1 MAEAGLFLGWGPPV
15 HGRERKS
22 LDVFNESIQWYGQL
36 QQAGS
41 IESFEV
47 VLLEP
52 HGGDLGGF
60 VLLRGSQ
67 EQIAALR
74 ASEDFERLTTR
85 ASLIVDNVGVVGA
98 YINEGLARGMGIYQ
112 AQLDELT

>member
-1 MAEAGLFLGWGPPV
+1 MADAGLFIGWGDPV
-15 HGRERKS
+15 HGRERKG

-36 QQAGS
+36 QQDGQ

-47 VLLEP
+47 ALLEP

-60 VLLRGSQ
+60 ALIRGSQ
-67 EQIAALR
+67 EQISALR
-74 ASEDFERLTTR
+74 DSEDFERLTTR
-85 ASLIVDNVGVVGA
+85 ASLIVNNFGVVGA
-98 YINEGLARGMGIYQ
+98 FINEGLARGMGIYQ

>member
-1 MAEAGLFLGWGPPV
+1 MAEAGLFVGWGAPV

-67 EQIAALR
+67 EQISALR
-74 ASEDFERLTTR
+74 DSEDFERLTTR
-85 ASLIVDNVGVVGA
+85 ATLIVDNVGVVGA

>member
-1 MAEAGLFLGWGPPV
+1 MADAGLFIGWGPPV
-15 HGRERKS
+15 HGREKQG
-22 LDVFNESIQWYGQL
+22 LDVFNEAVQWYGQL
-36 QQAGS
+36 QQDGR

-47 VLLEP
+47 ALLEP

-60 VLLRGSQ
+60 ILARGSQ
-67 EQIAALR
+67 EQMSELR
-74 ASEDFERLTTR
+74 NSEDFERITTR

-98 YINEGLARGMGIYQ
+98 YVNEGLARAMGIYQ

>member
-1 MAEAGLFLGWGPPV
+1 MAEAGLFIGWGDPV
-15 HGRERKS
+15 HGRERKG
-22 LDVFNESIQWYGQL
+22 LDVFNESIQWYGEL

-47 VLLEP
+47 ALLEP

-60 VLLRGSQ
+60 ALIRGSQ
-67 EQIAALR
+67 EQISALR

-85 ASLIVDNVGVVGA
+85 ASLIVQNFGAVGA

>member
-1 MAEAGLFLGWGPPV
+1 MADAGLFLGWGAPV
-15 HGRERKS
+15 RGRERKS
-22 LDVFNESIQWYGQL
+22 LDVFNETVQWYGEQ
-36 QQAGS
+36 QQAGR
-41 IESFEV
+41 IESFDV
-47 VLLEP
+47 ALLEP
-52 HGGDLGGF
+52 HGGDLDGF
-60 VLLRGSQ
+60 LLVRGSQ

-74 ASEDFERLTTR
+74 ADEEFERLTTR

>member
-1 MAEAGLFLGWGPPV
+1 MAEAGLFVGWGDPV
-15 HGRERKS
+15 HGRERKG
-22 LDVFNESIQWYGQL
+22 LDVFNESIQWYVELEQTGN
-36 QQAGS
+36 

-52 HGGDLGGF
+52 HGGDLDGF

-74 ASEDFERLTTR
+74 ASEEFERLTTR
-85 ASLIVDNVGVVGA
+85 ATLIVENVGVVGA
-98 YINEGLARGMGIYQ
+98 AINEGLARGMGIYQ

>member
-22 LDVFNESIQWYGQL
+22 LDVFNESVQWYVEL
-36 QQAGS
+36 QQTGN

-52 HGGDLGGF
+52 HGGDLDGF
-60 VLLRGSQ
+60 VLIRGSQ
-67 EQIAALR
+67 EQISALR
-74 ASEDFERLTTR
+74 ASEEFERLTTR
-85 ASLIVDNVGVVGA
+85 ATLIVENVGVVGA

>member
-22 LDVFNESIQWYGQL
+22 LDVFNESVQWYVEL
-36 QQAGS
+36 QETGN

-52 HGGDLGGF
+52 HGGDLDGF

-67 EQIAALR
+67 EQISALR
-74 ASEDFERLTTR
+74 ASEEFERLTTR
-85 ASLIVDNVGVVGA
+85 ATLIVENVGVVGA

>member
-22 LDVFNESIQWYGQL
+22 LDVFNESIQWYGEL

-52 HGGDLGGF
+52 HGGDLDGF
-60 VLLRGSQ
+60 VLIRGTQ
-67 EQIAALR
+67 DQISTLR
-74 ASEDFERLTTR
+74 ASEEFERLTTR
-85 ASLIVDNVGVVGA
+85 ATLIVENVGVVGA

>member
-1 MAEAGLFLGWGPPV
+1 MAEAALFLGWGPPV

-22 LDVFNESIQWYGQL
+22 LDVFNESVQWYIEL
-36 QQAGS
+36 QETGN

-52 HGGDLGGF
+52 HGGDLDGF
-60 VLLRGSQ
+60 VLIRGSQ
-67 EQIAALR
+67 DQISTLR
-74 ASEDFERLTTR
+74 ASEEFERLTTR
-85 ASLIVDNVGVVGA
+85 ATLIVENVGVVGA

>member
-1 MAEAGLFLGWGPPV
+1 MADAGLFLGWGPPV
-15 HGRERKS
+15 RGRERKG
-22 LDVFNESIQWYGQL
+22 LDVFNESVQWYGEL
-36 QQAGS
+36 QQAGR

-52 HGGDLGGF
+52 HGGDLDGF
-60 VLLRGSQ
+60 VLIRGSQ
-67 EQIAALR
+67 EQIGALR
-74 ASEDFERLTTR
+74 ADEEFERLTTR
-85 ASLIVDNVGVVGA
+85 ASLIVDNIGVVGA

>member
-1 MAEAGLFLGWGPPV
+1 MADAGLFLGWGPPV
-15 HGRERKS
+15 RGRERKG
-22 LDVFNESIQWYGQL
+22 LDVFNETVQWYGEA
-36 QQAGS
+36 QQAGR

-60 VLLRGSQ
+60 VLVRGSQ

-74 ASEDFERLTTR
+74 ADEEFERLTTR

-98 YINEGLARGMGIYQ
+98 YINEGLGRGMGIYE

>member
-1 MAEAGLFLGWGPPV
+1 MADEGLFLGWGPPV
-15 HGRERKS
+15 RGRERKS
-22 LDVFNESIQWYGQL
+22 LDVFNETVQWYGEL
-36 QQAGS
+36 QQAGR

-60 VLLRGSQ
+60 VLVRGSQ

-74 ASEDFERLTTR
+74 ADEEFERLTTR

-98 YINEGLARGMGIYQ
+98 YINEGLGRGMGIYE

>member
-1 MAEAGLFLGWGPPV
+1 MADAGLFLGWGPPV

-52 HGGDLGGF
+52 HGGELGGF

-67 EQIAALR
+67 EQISALR
-74 ASEDFERLTTR
+74 VSEDFERLTTR
-85 ASLIVDNVGVVGA
+85 ASLIVDDVGVVGA
-98 YINEGLARGMGIYQ
+98 YINEGLARAMGIYQ

>member
-22 LDVFNESIQWYGQL
+22 LDVFNESIQWYVELEQTGN
-36 QQAGS
+36 

-52 HGGDLGGF
+52 HGGDLDGF

-74 ASEDFERLTTR
+74 ASEEFERLTTR
-85 ASLIVDNVGVVGA
+85 ATLIVENVGVVGA
-98 YINEGLARGMGIYQ
+98 AINEGLARGMGIYQ